1 MHWSRMLD
9 HLSDILE
16 CPWLKV
22 HHMYISLHSPLH
34 RRHLPDPTSMQSKFP
49 RTLSVECGR
58 LAQWPS
64 LLMIFSVP
72 DEAQVCCVALSTNEK
87 YIAVGLNDG
96 NAYVWNALN
105 WDESKWAR
113 TAPTLKE
120 VETPGSLSWE
130 TSSHLSHS
138 RMKDSTWP
146 LGYRTGQSTSGMW

>member
-1 MHWSRMLD
+1 MLN

-49 RTLSVECGR
+49 LTLSVVCGR

-72 DEAQVCCVALSTNEK
+72 DEAQVCCIAFSANEK

-96 NAYVWNALN
+96 NAYVWNALTGMRVSGPHSA
-105 WDESKWAR
+105 DVEGSRDSRESELGNVVTSVTFSREGQYLAFGLSNG
-113 TAPTLKE
+113 TDYLH
-120 VETPGSLSWE
+120 PGCG
-130 TSSHLSHS
+130 
-138 RMKDSTWP
+138 D
-146 LGYRTGQSTSGMW
+146 